1 MKDSIIRFLIVIV
14 EILKCIFLGLF
25 LLVAFIGIILFILI
39 AIAIGL
45 MVLPICL
52 IYIIKFWIEDNF
64 YGKGDCS

>member
-1 MKDSIIRFLIVIV
+1 MKDCFIRFLIFFI

-25 LLVAFIGIILFILI
+25 LLAAFIGFLFLVPI

-64 YGKGDCS
+64 YGEGD

>member
-1 MKDSIIRFLIVIV
+1 MKDSLIRILIVFV

-25 LLVAFIGIILFILI
+25 LLVAFIGILLFIPI

-52 IYIIKFWIEDNF
+52 IYFIKVIIEEKF
-64 YGKGDCS
+64 YGERE

>member
-1 MKDSIIRFLIVIV
+1 MKDCFIRFLIFFI

-25 LLVAFIGIILFILI
+25 LLAAFIGFLFLVPI

-52 IYIIKFWIEDNF
+52 IYIITIWIEDKF
-64 YGKGDCS
+64 YGERD